1 MLCVSECELT
11 HDSGQSIFK
20 ACQKFSSLVDH
31 TMQMEVCCQHRIHFS
46 LTLGYS
52 SFSSVQLLSRV
63 QLFQTPWKQFRL
75 VLMNKNVLMA
85 FKWGMKVSIS
95 SHIKGPGNT
104 GFVRRQVLQMT
115 PPSKSRTLVRHFDFI
130 DVIYTE
136 GEKVETVTDFIFL
149 GSKITVDACSLEGK
163 LWQT

>member
-1 MLCVSECELT
+1 
-11 HDSGQSIFK
+11 
-20 ACQKFSSLVDH
+20 
-31 TMQMEVCCQHRIHFS
+31 
-46 LTLGYS
+46 
-52 SFSSVQLLSRV
+52 
-63 QLFQTPWKQFRL
+63 
-75 VLMNKNVLMA
+75 MNKNVLMA
-85 FKWGMKVSIS
+85 FKWSMKVSIS

-149 GSKITVDACSLEGK
+149 GSRITVDGDCGHEIERHLLLGRKALTDLNSI
-163 LWQT
+163 